1 MTGTLHALTRYVV
14 KGLSGEAMA
23 SLPVRPGQGVKLDR
37 SYALA
42 LPDTPFDPAHPVPQ
56 PKTKFAMLARHAALA
71 RYRSRFE
78 EAGEMLHLNGP
89 GLPAIAA
96 SLATPDGRAAVED
109 ALGALIPEELQGR
122 RLRVVAAPG
131 HRFTDVSVV
140 SAAMMEA
147 ISLINLASVRALAA
161 AIGRPVDPR
170 RFRGNLLVDG
180 LPPWA
185 EFDRLDQ
192 EIAIGG
198 VAFRVVR
205 RTKRCPATEVDPET
219 AVRDMRVPAELVA
232 HFGHADMGVYLVA
245 LGDGVLRPGAAV
257 VL

>member
-1 MTGTLHALTRYVV
+1 MSGELVAIARYVV

-23 SLPVRPGQGVKLDR
+23 QLPVEAGRGVPGDR
-37 SYALA
+37 RYALA
-42 LPDTPFDPAHPVPQ
+42 LPDTPFDPAQPVVH

-78 EAGEMLHLNGP
+78 EADERLHLSGE
-89 GLPAIAA
+89 GLPSLSA
-96 SLATPDGRAAVED
+96 SLASAAGRAAVED

-140 SAAMMEA
+140 SPAMMEA

-161 AIGRPVDPR
+161 AIGKPVDPR

-180 LPPWA
+180 LAPWA

-192 EIAIGG
+192 EISLGG
-198 VAFRVVR
+198 IPFRVVR

-219 AVRDMRVPAELVA
+219 AQRDLRVPAELVA

-245 LGDGVLRPGAAV
+245 LAAGTLRPGAAV
-257 VL
+257 AM